1 MRRPSLERLR
11 RPSWRLPPVRSVLLA
26 YECRILRLSAMGI
39 ALGLLGFVTAIL
51 IFGPPHRPETA
62 VVFFEDLVSLVFLT
76 MTAFVLAVD
85 QEHRTLEFVLLAAQ
99 SPWWLYVR
107 RYLLVLGL
115 SAVAVL
121 GLAFVWSLCYLPLP
135 VHTLLRVALPPTI
148 FVATLSYTLS
158 LLTKSAHIATMLA
171 SAYWLAHQILHA
183 YGDQSWFGYL
193 FLFKV
198 TYYPKSASLAT
209 NRCALLLAAL
219 CLLVISG
226 LMLRRAERYL
236 R

>member
-1 MRRPSLERLR
+1 MSRL
-11 RPSWRLPPVRSVLLA
+11 SSGRLPPVRSTLLA
-26 YECRILRLSAMGI
+26 YECRILRLSAMGV

-51 IFGPPHRPETA
+51 VLGPPHRPQTA
-62 VVFFEDLVSLVFLT
+62 VVFFEDLVSLVFLA

-85 QEHRTLEFVLLAAQ
+85 QEQRTLEFVLLAARW
-99 SPWWLYVR
+99 PWWLYAR

-115 SAVAVL
+115 SAAAVL
-121 GLAFVWSLCYLPLP
+121 GLACVWSLCYLPFP
-135 VHTLLRVALPPTI
+135 VLTLLWVALPPMV

-171 SAYWLAHQILHA
+171 AVYWLAHQILHR

-193 FLFKV
+193 FLFKA
-198 TYYPKSASLAT
+198 TYYPRSASSAA
-209 NRCALLLAAL
+209 NRCTLLLAAL
-219 CLLVISG
+219 CLLPAAG